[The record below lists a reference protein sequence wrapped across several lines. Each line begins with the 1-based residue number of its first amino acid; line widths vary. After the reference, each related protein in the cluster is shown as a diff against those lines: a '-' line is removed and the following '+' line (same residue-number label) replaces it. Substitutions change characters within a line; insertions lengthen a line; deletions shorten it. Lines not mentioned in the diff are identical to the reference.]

1 MKKMN
6 DKNASRLNQESS
18 VPAEIHSVSPDEAH
32 IESEEVEIE
41 QVPK

>member
-1 MKKMN
+1 MN

-18 VPAEIHSVSPDEAH
+18 VNDVPAEIHSVSPDEAH